1 MLVDAELHAD
11 QEAEFLAGGARQQD
25 LWPLKYARHRDAAS
39 GRWWSMTLAEQLGN
53 VGSEVSR
60 ALKWRS
66 SNPRIAQGAMER
78 ALELIDL
85 TLDDP
90 NHRSSIARLRE
101 ICRARE
107 VLLDFLVG
115 SNQYGSTEASLRRY
129 FDAFAIA
136 ASKSA

>member
-1 MLVDAELHAD
+1 MTDLRHKEMAD
-11 QEAEFLAGGARQQD
+11 
-25 LWPLKYARHRDAAS
+25 
-39 GRWWSMTLAEQLGN
+39 GRWWRLTLAEQLGN

-66 SNPRIAQGAMER
+66 RNPKISQGAMER

-90 NHRSSIARLRE
+90 RHRASVARMRE
-101 ICRARE
+101 ICRVRE

-115 SNQYGSTEASLRRY
+115 PNQYGSTEVSLQRY
-129 FDAFAIA
+129 FDAFAVA
-136 ASKSA
+136 AGRTR

>member
-1 MLVDAELHAD
+1 MA
-11 QEAEFLAGGARQQD
+11 Q
-25 LWPLKYARHRDAAS
+25 
-39 GRWWSMTLAEQLGN
+39 QLGN

-66 SNPRIAQGAMER
+66 SNPQIAQRAVAR

-90 NHRSSIARLRE
+90 RHRSSVARLRE

-107 VLLDFLVG
+107 VLVDFFAG
-115 SNQYGSTEASLRRY
+115 TNQYGSTEVTLRKY
-129 FDAFAIA
+129 FDAFAVA
-136 ASKSA
+136 ASRRA